1 MAGNQAA
8 MTIEFS
14 QGDFFT
20 KHVAHIHEGVQFGLK
35 GQGLTRK
42 PSLDFSDISP

>member
-20 KHVAHIHEGVQFGLK
+20 KHVEGTGIDSKTIAGFFGYFTLN
-35 GQGLTRK
+35 
-42 PSLDFSDISP
+42 PMEP